1 MHIIS
6 PEREPLTRKEPCSA
20 WGIKSVVQDIL
31 PWIEDNL
38 DNERIRVST
47 VTRKS
52 GYGHSH
58 FQRVFRKQTGYNL
71 AEYIRTRRLIRA
83 AQSLLFTDKD
93 IMQIAFDNG
102 FTSQQTFSRTFRKY
116 LNVPPATFRKRHARR
131 AQQPRNSVIFAWRC
145 LSGAEQRRFTC

>member
-1 MHIIS
+1 MSIVS
-6 PEREPLTRKEPCSA
+6 SAREPLARIEPYSGR
-20 WGIKSVVQDIL
+20 GITSVVQDII
-31 PWIEDNL
+31 PWIEENL
-38 DNERIRVST
+38 DDERIRVST

-83 AQSLLFTDKD
+83 AHSLLFTNKD

-116 LNVPPATFRKRHARR
+116 LNVPPAAFRKKHACRSL
-131 AQQPRNSVIFAWRC
+131 PRENSQVIFAWRC
-145 LSGAEQRRFTC
+145 LSGAGQ

>member
-1 MHIIS
+1 MNIIS
-6 PEREPLTRKEPCSA
+6 SEHATLTRKVPYSA
-20 WGIKSVVQDIL
+20 RGIKSVVQDIL
-31 PWIEDNL
+31 PWIEENL
-38 DNERIRVST
+38 DDERIRVST

-116 LNVPPATFRKRHARR
+116 LNMPPATFRKRHARR
-131 AQQPRNSVIFAWRC
+131 SLPRENSQVFFAWRC
-145 LSGAEQRRFTC
+145 LSGAGQ